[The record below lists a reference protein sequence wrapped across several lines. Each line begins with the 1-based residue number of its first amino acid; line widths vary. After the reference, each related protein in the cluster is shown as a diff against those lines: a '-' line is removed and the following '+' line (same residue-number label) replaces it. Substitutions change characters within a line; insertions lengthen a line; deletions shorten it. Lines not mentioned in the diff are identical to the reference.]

1 MRTVKVEL
9 GQRSYPIHIGE
20 DLLDRAELF
29 PAHLSSRRAAVV
41 TNSTVAPLY
50 LGRLSRTLE
59 RAGTEVIACVV
70 PDGEQHKNWQTL
82 NLIFD
87 TLLQHHCE
95 RATTI
100 IALGGGVVGDLA
112 GFAAAVYQRGVP
124 FVQAPTTLLAQV
136 DSAVGGKT
144 AINHPL
150 GKNMIGAFHQP
161 RLVVSD
167 ITTLTTLPDRE
178 LSAGFAEVIKYGL
191 IMDREFFSWLEA
203 NIERLVARDADA
215 LGQAVQRSCE
225 NKASIVARDE
235 RESGE
240 RALLNL
246 GHTFGHAIET
256 GLGYGRWLHGEAVGA
271 GMVLAARLSARLGHL
286 NDQDVERVQT
296 LLRRA
301 GLPVEAPA
309 LGTSKYLELMAHD
322 KKVQDGKVR
331 LVLLRSIGQA
341 YVTADYP
348 AGELR
353 EVLAGAAAHV

>member
-9 GQRSYPIHIGE
+9 GQRSYPILIGE
-20 DLLDRAELF
+20 NLLDRADLL
-29 PAHLSSRRAAVV
+29 AVHLASRRAAVV
-41 TNSTVAPLY
+41 TNPTVASLY
-50 LGRLSRTLE
+50 LGRLSEALK
-59 RAGTEVIACVV
+59 RAGTEVVACVV
-70 PDGEQHKNWQTL
+70 PDGEEHKNWQTL
-82 NLIFD
+82 NQIFD
-87 TLLQHHCE
+87 TLLEHRCE
-95 RATTI
+95 RANTL
-100 IALGGGVVGDLA
+100 IALGGGVIGDLA

-167 ITTLTTLPDRE
+167 ISTLTTLPDRE
-178 LSAGFAEVIKYGL
+178 LSAGLAEVIKYGL
-191 IMDREFFSWLEA
+191 IMDPEFLGWLEA
-203 NIERLVARDADA
+203 NVERLVTRDADA

-225 NKASIVARDE
+225 SKARIVASDE

-240 RALLNL
+240 RALLNF
-246 GHTFGHAIET
+246 GHTFGHAIEA
-256 GLGYGRWLHGEAVGA
+256 GLGYGRWLHGEAVAA
-271 GMVLAARLSARLGHL
+271 GMMMAARLSARLGQL
-286 NDQDVERVQT
+286 REQDVERIEV

-301 GLPVEAPA
+301 RLPVEAPA
-309 LGTSKYLELMAHD
+309 LGASKYLELMAHD
-322 KKVQDGKVR
+322 KKVQDGKMR
-331 LVLLRSIGQA
+331 LVLLKSIGQA

>member
-1 MRTVKVEL
+1 MRTVQVEL
-9 GQRSYPIHIGE
+9 GQRSYPIYIGE
-20 DLLDRAELF
+20 NLLGRADLLT
-29 PAHLSSRRAAVV
+29 AHFASRRAAVV

-50 LGRLSRTLE
+50 LARLTEALE
-59 RAGTEVIACVV
+59 RAGTEVLACVL
-70 PDGEQHKNWQTL
+70 PDGEEHKNWQTL
-82 NLIFD
+82 NGIFD

-95 RATTI
+95 RSTTLV
-100 IALGGGVVGDLA
+100 ALGGGVVGDLA
-112 GFAAAVYQRGVP
+112 GFAAAVYQRGLA
-124 FVQAPTTLLAQV
+124 FVQVPTTLLAQV

-161 RLVVSD
+161 RAVLSDVS
-167 ITTLTTLPDRE
+167 TLTTLPDRE
-178 LSAGFAEVIKYGL
+178 LCAGLAEVIKYGL
-191 IMDREFFSWLEA
+191 VMDRDLLAWLEA
-203 NIERLVARDADA
+203 NIERLVGRDADA

-225 NKASIVARDE
+225 NKATVVARDE

-256 GLGYGRWLHGEAVGA
+256 GLGYGRWLHGEAVAA
-271 GMVLAARLSARLGHL
+271 GMVMAARLSARLGHL
-286 NDQDVERVQT
+286 SEGDVERIEE

-301 GLPVEAPA
+301 RLPVDAPA
-309 LGTSKYLELMAHD
+309 LGAARYLELMGHD
-322 KKVQDGKVR
+322 KKVQDGRLR

-341 YVTADYP
+341 YVTAEYP
-348 AGELR
+348 VGELR